1 LLPQLAS
8 TIKIKQVVKNCQK
21 DVKSWE
27 RDHDCNHET
36 EHEQLIL
43 LVIKTCTIDKTTDH
57 QTNLLCESDP
67 FLNYNKLYETTAH
80 QIGQL

>member
-1 LLPQLAS
+1 LSQS
-8 TIKIKQVVKNCQK
+8 QK
-21 DVKSWE
+21 YRE

-43 LVIKTCTIDKTTDH
+43 LVIKTSTIDKTTDH
-57 QTNLLCESDP
+57 QTNLLCESDL
-67 FLNYNKLYETTAH
+67 FLKYSKLYETTTH